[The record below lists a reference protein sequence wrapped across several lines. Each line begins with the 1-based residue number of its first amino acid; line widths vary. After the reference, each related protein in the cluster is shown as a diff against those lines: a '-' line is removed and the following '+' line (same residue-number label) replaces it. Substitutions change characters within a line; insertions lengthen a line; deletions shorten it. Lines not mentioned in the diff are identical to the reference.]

1 MCDTTSCGGDPKE
14 IPVTLKVPGTE
25 RRAFLRGL
33 ISLPLA
39 AVLADPGLARAAGEG
54 LEHVSLTT
62 PGGGASNAYLARPE
76 NDQAPAV
83 LLIHEWWGLNDHIKA
98 VAAEYAKQGFLAL
111 AVDLYDGKVATTR
124 EDAKS
129 YMQAVDPNVATEA
142 LSAWVGW
149 LREHT
154 AGNRKVGTVGW
165 CFGGGWWLNASIAAP
180 VDATVIYYGNV
191 AKSADDVATLNGPV
205 LGHFA
210 TLDGWINTEMVGG
223 FQKAMMTAGKTDLT
237 IHWYVANHA
246 FANPSGGRY
255 DEEDAALSW
264 ARTLSFF
271 HQHLG

>member
-1 MCDTTSCGGDPKE
+1 MCDRNSCCGDAGA
-14 IPVTLKVPGTE
+14 IPATLKVPSAD

-33 ISLPLA
+33 VSLPLA
-39 AVLADPGLARAAGEG
+39 AVLADPGLAQATGER
-54 LEHVSLTT
+54 LEHVSVTT
-62 PGGGASNAYLARPE
+62 PSGTTSKAYLARPE

-111 AVDLYDGKVATTR
+111 AVDLYDGKVATTPA
-124 EDAKS
+124 DAKS
-129 YMQAVDPNVATEA
+129 YMRAVDTTVATET
-142 LSAWVGW
+142 LSSWVGW

-154 AGNRKVGTVGW
+154 AGNGKVGTVGW
-165 CFGGGWWLNASIAAP
+165 CFGGGWSLNASIAVP

-191 AKSADDVATLNGPV
+191 AKSADDVASISGPV

-210 TLDGWINTEMVGG
+210 TLDGWIDEEMVDG
-223 FQKAMMTAGKTDLT
+223 FEKAMMTAGKSDLT

-255 DEEDAALSW
+255 DEEDATLSW

-271 HQHLG
+271 HQHLT

>member
-1 MCDTTSCGGDPKE
+1 MCDTKSCGGKAKT
-14 IPVTLKVPGTE
+14 ILTTVPTAQ
-25 RRAFLRGL
+25 RRAFLQGL
-33 ISLPLA
+33 VNLPLA
-39 AVLADPGLARAAGEG
+39 AVLADPRLAHAAGES
-54 LEHVSLTT
+54 LEQVSVTT
-62 PGGGASNAYLARPE
+62 SSGDSSNAYLARPE
-76 NDQAPAV
+76 NETAPTV

-129 YMQAVDPNVATEA
+129 YMQAVDPDAATDA
-142 LSAWVGW
+142 LSTWVEW
-149 LREHT
+149 LRRNS
-154 AGNRKVGTVGW
+154 AGNGKVGTVGW
-165 CFGGGWWLNASIAAP
+165 CFGGGWSLNASIATA

-191 AKSADDVATLNGPV
+191 AKTADQVASLKGPV

-210 TLDGWINTEMVGG
+210 TLDGWINAEMVGG
-223 FQKAMMTAGKTDLT
+223 FEKAMMSAGKSDLT
-237 IHWYVANHA
+237 VHWYVANHA